1 MIWDFFRPWFRRR
14 MKELKYVNEYIF
26 VFDIVK
32 LDSIYI
38 YGLDWLN
45 IDAVQV
51 NN

>member
-1 MIWDFFRPWFRRR
+1 

-38 YGLDWLN
+38 YSLDWLN
-45 IDAVQV
+45 IDVV
-51 NN
+51 

>member
-1 MIWDFFRPWFRRR
+1 

-45 IDAVQV
+45 IDVV
-51 NN
+51 